1 MIEIIRIRYDILNG
15 SHVMRRVN
23 LPRKERVF
31 NTPADVEYFRK
42 KIEMKAQYKVERG
55 YTGDPDHI
63 PRVSVLIDTRIK
75 ESYYNELLDK
85 DHVKM

>member
-1 MIEIIRIRYDILNG
+1 MIEVIRIRYDILNG

-31 NTPADVEYFRK
+31 NTPEDVEYFRK
-42 KIEMKAQYKVERG
+42 KIEMKAQYKVERS

-75 ESYYNELLDK
+75 DTFYQNLLDK
-85 DHVKM
+85 CK